1 MIPPFNDLGYLPAG
15 IHEAT
20 WVEFWERFATNAYR
34 KQLLT
39 GLRLALGELKQAGC
53 CRVYI
58 GGSFVTDK
66 EKPNDYD
73 GCFELFGIDEDKI
86 DPIFLI
92 PDSKAQKDRFYGE
105 LLPNS
110 VMVGFFQN
118 DIDGRSKGVIALDPN
133 TVP

>member
-15 IHEAT
+15 IHEVT
-20 WVEFWERFATNAYR
+20 WAEFWERFATNAYR

-92 PDSKAQKDRFYGE
+92 PNSQAQKDRFYGE

-118 DIDGRSKGVIALDPN
+118 NIDGRSKGVIALDPH

>member
-1 MIPPFNDLGYLPAG
+1 MIPPFNDFGYLPPG
-15 IHEAT
+15 ISEVS
-20 WVEFWERFATNAYR
+20 WDEFWGRFATNTYR

-39 GLRLALGELKQAGC
+39 GLRLALNALKLAGC
-53 CRVYI
+53 QRVYI

-92 PDSKAQKDRFYGE
+92 PDLQAQKDRFYGE
-105 LLPNS
+105 LLPNAA
-110 VMVGFFQN
+110 MLGFFQN
-118 DIDGRSKGVIALDPN
+118 DINRQPKGIVSLDPS

>member
-1 MIPPFNDLGYLPAG
+1 MIPPFNDFGYLPPG
-15 IHEAT
+15 IYEVR
-20 WVEFWERFATNAYR
+20 WDEFWGRFATNTYR

-39 GLRLALGELKQAGC
+39 GLRLALNALKLAGC
-53 CRVYI
+53 QRVYI

-92 PDSKAQKDRFYGE
+92 PDLQAQKDRFYGE
-105 LLPNS
+105 LLPNAA
-110 VMVGFFQN
+110 MLGFFQN
-118 DIDGRSKGVIALDPN
+118 DINRQPKGIVSLDPS